1 MIIKN
6 LRRYI
11 PGRSLPDTFTCHYS
25 QFLPIFSF
33 KETKI
38 IKKLT
43 YFDYKERPIFLYS
56 NDKNKFSIKKFP
68 ISNSIIQS
76 TASHRETH

>member
-1 MIIKN
+1 M
-6 LRRYI
+6 
-11 PGRSLPDTFTCHYS
+11 
-25 QFLPIFSF
+25 
-33 KETKI
+33 
-38 IKKLT
+38 
-43 YFDYKERPIFLYS
+43 FLYS